1 MRSSGTGER
10 AARGLRAGLG
20 LVIVLLLAW
29 VCWSRMAV
37 TTDITHFM
45 ADETDAKLAGISR
58 QLAQSE
64 LTRTIVLSVHSNEGD
79 DPGNSL
85 RAAAKLAD
93 ALRGHPEV
101 AWLRTGPGEVDGEAI
116 HALYFPRRHYLLD
129 VLEDRLSDAGL
140 RGAAQAL
147 KQELGRPTGA
157 VVKRVAPA
165 DPLLLYP
172 AQLRSLEAARAGG
185 LDLVDGQFIADGKYA
200 LVLLASR
207 HSPFDAAA
215 QGPLQTA
222 IAEAFAAVQGGGLV
236 LKQSGVARFALAA
249 EHSMREDIQRI
260 STVSLVGLL
269 LLFFV
274 MFRGPRL
281 IVLALVPLL
290 AGVVAALAACLLLFG
305 AVHGLTLAFGA
316 TLIGVCIDYS
326 VHLFNHHLLDP
337 PTIGGP
343 EASARR
349 VGPGLWLGALTTIA
363 GFAGLAWTS
372 FPGLREIAVFASVG
386 VLAAVVAT
394 RYWLPALMP
403 RRSAVGRIPRAVADG
418 LARMVVGLGRSRVA
432 LLALPVAAVLVI
444 AIGARQ
450 VSWNDDIKLLTTTD
464 PAMLAE
470 DEGVRGRVAR
480 MDSGRFIVAIG
491 SGANLEAAE
500 EAALVVNDA
509 VHDVL
514 VAATAA
520 GELAEFRSLHSF
532 VRAAAAQEA
541 SLAALRE
548 PTLAARLEAAFV
560 AEGFRAG
567 SFAQFFSD
575 MSSAPGPVTLAA
587 LASTPLADLVRS
599 FRVELGGP
607 ADVDAAPTVAVL
619 SFVRGVRAGG
629 ALRGRLAAVPG
640 SHYFDQGE
648 TMAAAYGDFR
658 ERTLQLVLF
667 GLLGVFALVLLR
679 YRRLGR
685 ALAAFAPAV
694 LAAGATVGLLAI
706 FGVELGLMH
715 VVALLLVLSM
725 GVDYGVFLAESR
737 DDPGGLAAT
746 LLSVLVA
753 CLSTVLAFGLLAMSA
768 SPALRAL
775 GLTVGLG
782 VLLSLVLAPAAMLLG
797 GGKR

>member
-1 MRSSGTGER
+1 MSVSPGPGAR
-10 AARGLRAGLG
+10 AWRAGLG
-20 LVIVLLLAW
+20 LVIVVLLAV
-29 VCWSRMAV
+29 VCWLRMAV
-37 TTDITHFM
+37 TTDITHFL

-64 LTRTIVLSVHSNEGD
+64 LTRTIVLSIHGD
-79 DPGNSL
+79 GEDPAPAL
-85 RAAAKLAD
+85 AAAARLAE
-93 ALRGHPEV
+93 ALREHPEV

-116 HALYFPRRHYLLD
+116 HALYHPRRHFLLD
-129 VLEDRLSDAGL
+129 DPKDRLSDAGL
-140 RGAAQAL
+140 SGAAQAL
-147 KQELGRPTGA
+147 KQELGRPTGQM
-157 VVKRVAPA
+157 VKRIAPG

-172 AQLRSLEAARAGG
+172 AQLRRLEAARAGG
-185 LDLVDGQFIADGKYA
+185 LAVVDGQFIAEDRYA
-200 LVLLASR
+200 LVLLATR
-207 HSPFDAAA
+207 HSPFDAGA
-215 QGPLQTA
+215 QGPLQAA
-222 IAEAFAAVQGGGLV
+222 IEAAFAEVQAENAGLR
-236 LKQSGVARFALAA
+236 LERSAVARFALSA
-249 EHSMREDIQRI
+249 EHSMRADIARI

-269 LLFFV
+269 LLFLV
-274 MFRGPRL
+274 MFRSPRL
-281 IVLALVPLL
+281 IVLAMVPLV

-337 PTIGGP
+337 PSGGP

-349 VGPGLWLGALTTIA
+349 IGPGLWLGALTTIA

-386 VLAAVVAT
+386 VFAAVVAT

-403 RRSAVGRIPRAVADG
+403 RSSRVGRVPRVVADALARAVA
-418 LARMVVGLGRSRVA
+418 GLGRRRAA
-432 LLALPVAAVLVI
+432 LLALPVAAVLAM
-444 AIGARQ
+444 AIGVPQ
-450 VSWNDDIKLLTTTD
+450 IVWNDDIKLLTATD
-464 PAMLAE
+464 PGMLAE

-491 SGANLEAAE
+491 SGDDVAAAE

-509 VHDVL
+509 IHEVL
-514 VAATAA
+514 VDARAA
-520 GELAEFRSLHSF
+520 GELDEFRSLHSF
-532 VRAAAAQEA
+532 VRSAAQQRA
-541 SLAALRE
+541 SLAALAD
-548 PTLAARLEAAFV
+548 PTLPGRLDAAFV
-560 AEGFRAG
+560 AGGFRAG

-575 MSSAPGPVTLAA
+575 MSSAPGPVTLAG

-599 FRVELGGP
+599 FRVELAGSDGR
-607 ADVDAAPTVAVL
+607 PTVAVL
-619 SFVRGVRAGG
+619 SFVRGVSDGGLLRA
-629 ALRGRLAAVPG
+629 RLDSIPG

-648 TMAAAYGDFR
+648 AMAAAYGGFR

-667 GLLGVFALVLLR
+667 GLVGVFALVLLR
-679 YRRLGR
+679 YRRIGL

-694 LAAGATVGLLAI
+694 LAAGATLGLLAG
-706 FGVELGLMH
+706 FGVEIGLLH

-737 DDPGGLAAT
+737 DDPGGFAAT

-775 GLTVGLG
+775 GITVGLG

-797 GGKR
+797 GDRR